1 MTRTTTLFLAAA
13 MLTLAMAACSVMA
26 YPDKQQGPGP
36 CASGYYP
43 DDRGC
48 CPAIIQGKPYY
59 RDSNKCYPV
68 GVGAKGVLY
77 ADSFGYRYINFLVV
91 RTSTNILQRS
101 SSSTGWQVLPG

>member
-1 MTRTTTLFLAAA
+1 MTRTTTLLLAAA
-13 MLTLAMAACSVMA
+13 VLTLAIAACAVMA
-26 YPDKQQGPGP
+26 YPDKQQGP

-77 ADSFGYRYINFLVV
+77 ADSLG
-91 RTSTNILQRS
+91 
-101 SSSTGWQVLPG
+101 